1 MSIYRRH
8 RLILSLL
15 TLATLLGFG
24 VVQAQT
30 PLYWGG
36 GSEDIANGTALP
48 VTSNGLSGVWN
59 TTAQNWAADY
69 NGNSYQAFADDSF
82 AVLGYFDHNDS
93 TTARA
98 FIGLDNDVTIS
109 GLLMSLLSP
118 IGNNHRFVLTS
129 GVART
134 ITMTGTNF
142 LLAVLAQDVNR
153 GFELRNLAFAGT
165 VPLQRIGDSSWLVY
179 ANQPD
184 FRSDVT
190 LWGGRTILRDGGAWP
205 VVSNLLIRGF
215 ATRST
220 DDLGG
225 NNFSSPEINILAYTT
240 GALTQVHSDAVIT
253 LSHGG
258 LSYQGRGNNTLGR
271 ESVQTVR
278 KIVLDPQGVIDLQTV
293 TASGNY
299 TGRLVMTQGLDR
311 GPSGRGTLMVVGTS
325 MLTDVIVSQGVTP
338 GGVLPWIA
346 NNQGE
351 FIQLNPST
359 LALERVPATD
369 APNDL
374 SLWSPGNNYRVGN
387 NSSFTPSGVI
397 GNTSINSLGLYA
409 NDNVVLTIG
418 DGNTFTISAGGI
430 NHQPAGSSKQ
440 TVIRGGQLTTGTDEL
455 VMHGGNSAASHSL
468 ALDTAIVDPP
478 GGTLSLL
485 KAGIGL
491 LTLAGTQNNTYSGST
506 FVNMGVLETRKTN
519 AIAIPGKLVIQRGG
533 TVILRGVGTAIS
545 SSSDIIIE
553 EDGMFACTDNT
564 PSHSAPI
571 TINGGNYRVGN
582 RHPTLSVSG
591 TGLAF
596 NGGRIDHRSTAF
608 GSFSLQTDVSYDS
621 SSTRQALWNRHSTG
635 LFTVELDGGNRTFNI
650 ADSSTLPVGVPE
662 MLFLVSITNGTP
674 AGGSI
679 TKTGSGTLQFA
690 MTNYY
695 TGGTVINEGTLHVA
709 NYQAPGY
716 TGLRASPQRSLS
728 HGSVITFHAP
738 IATNLLI
745 GQTIS
750 GTGISAGRTVLE
762 VMNPYMIQ
770 ANGGNVATNVTDVA
784 IGAIQQFGSL
794 GTGPVTNNGGTLLVD
809 AGVVLN
815 NTVDINGGTVTN
827 NGTFS
832 GTVTLNGG
840 VLAGTGTNSG
850 TTILVGGVVQSQIKN
865 GATINGSISPA
876 GSAIGTLTI
885 VGNVT
890 WNSGD
895 SWNAAN
901 DWYFNLGPDNVSD
914 LLDIT
919 GNFINGAGSAYRF
932 DLRGF
937 SGEGTFTL
945 VQWTGDLVDF
955 TADDFSYVN
964 LDAGYS
970 ASFAIV
976 DNQLKVTVSPC
987 EVSPTVSLGSG
998 PSQCSPSSPAA
1009 VTISHTSGGSPAKYS
1024 IDFSDAANTAGFVDS
1039 LNQTYTASPLP
1050 FTIPANVAGG
1060 VYTARVIMADAS
1072 GCKGEDEFTVTITA
1086 APATPGTISQGGG
1099 GGTVCAGSI
1108 GVTYSISPV
1117 ASATTYTWSVPEK
1130 ATITAGNNTAQIT
1143 VTWAADTGAGDLQ
1156 IGVTAGNACGTS
1168 AQRNTTFTIRTG
1180 APGTPTA
1187 EDPIDISIESFT
1199 ARWTAPA
1206 FSTGQ
1211 NVEGYRLDVST
1222 ASDFTSGFVVENQ
1235 PLPSSQTSY
1244 VLTGLNGGQTYYYR
1258 VRAYNSCGNSANS
1271 ATKTVLTPLILAG
1284 WDVSPLPGGSGN
1296 YGSDGLA
1303 ASYHHGG
1310 VSVVGLT
1317 RGSGVGTA
1325 GIGTPRG
1332 WGGTTWNSASA
1343 AAAIS
1348 ANQFVTLS
1356 VTPEEGNYVSFYSV
1370 SKLDYRR
1377 SGDGPSSGV
1386 LQYSKDGVAFTDI
1399 ANITYP
1405 GSSAEGVSLTQ
1416 VPIDLSQ
1423 ITALQNVPQTD
1434 TVTFRIVNYGTTFA
1448 SGDWYIYDKAIST
1461 EHDFEIRGTVCSN
1474 PPAFTVTGGGNT
1486 CSSGTGVNV
1495 GLAGSTAG
1503 VTYAL
1508 YLDDAATGITRAGT
1522 GAAISFGL
1530 QTQAG
1535 TYTVKATRNSGGCIE
1550 DMTGQV
1556 EVTVTPTPGAPT
1568 TLTAVTNG
1576 NQTELTWNA
1585 PDGFTVTGYHVK
1597 RSTTLD
1603 GTYVILLGGTNVAAT
1618 NFVVAS
1624 GVAGVTYYYK
1634 VTALNA
1640 GCESAPSDA
1649 ATADWPGDCPL
1660 GEAPTLSNPGNKT
1673 VNVGSTLSHSI
1684 TAQEASPLCSAP
1696 TITFSALPGWMTH
1709 SINTSGNSA
1718 TLQLGGVPTE
1728 GSQGAFPITITAEDT
1743 EDLTASRTFIIFVGN
1758 FGEGGSGGSA
1768 PPSSLINWYVTIT
1781 NLDHASGSDFDLV
1794 WKTSPDVAYDVY
1806 TASTF
1811 PGGSWAPLANNQV
1824 TSGTSNEYTVVHGGE
1839 RTYVQVVPAGTTP
1852 GTNGVWG
1859 ILSPSI
1865 PAGISMYTPPLPHSD
1880 RAFNGAMGALLGST
1894 LANNTDVYFMSPG
1907 DAGDN
1912 FWTTLRWNGSA
1923 WVHVSGP
1930 NDFTLDPGQGLFIS
1944 TSASATPRFS
1954 GAVGNRQTNQ
1964 NNLVVGFNI
1973 IGLSEGKNLSA
1984 RTAFESANPVADP
1997 NFDENQ
2003 SDQIVI
2009 LNSNG
2014 SWRRLIRQ
2022 NTIPPRWYDTET
2034 KGETTLTLEPGKA
2047 YYYIRRNSPT
2057 TVSF

>member
-1 MSIYRRH
+1 M
-8 RLILSLL
+8 SLL

-36 GSEDIANGTALP
+36 GSIDIPNATALP

-59 TTAQNWAADY
+59 ATTENWAADY
-69 NGNSYQAFADDSF
+69 NGNTYQAFADGSF
-82 AVLGYFDHNDS
+82 ANLGYFNQN
-93 TTARA
+93 TAGVIARS
-98 FIGLDNDVTIS
+98 FIGLEANVTLS
-109 GLLMSLLSP
+109 GMMMSLLSP
-118 IGNNHRFVLTS
+118 VGDNHRFVMTS
-129 GVART
+129 SVART

-142 LLAVLAQDVNR
+142 LLAVLAQNVNR
-153 GFELRNLAFAGT
+153 GFELRNVALSGT
-165 VPLQRIGDSSWLVY
+165 MPFQKIGDSIWLVY

-184 FRSDVT
+184 FRSTVH
-190 LWGGRTILRDGGAWP
+190 LQGGRTTLRDGGAWP
-205 VVSNLLIRGF
+205 VVSNLMIRGF

-225 NNFSSPEINILAYTT
+225 NNFSLPDINILAHTT
-240 GALTQVHSDAVIT
+240 GAINQVHNDAVIT
-253 LSHGG
+253 LSRGA
-258 LSYQGRGNNTLGR
+258 LYYQGRGNNTLGR
-271 ESVQTVR
+271 ESSQTVK
-278 KIVLDPQGVIDLQTV
+278 KIVLDPQGFLDIQTA
-293 TASGNY
+293 TSGGTY
-299 TGRLVMTQGLDR
+299 TGKLILTQGIDR
-311 GPSGRGTLMVVGTS
+311 GPSGRGTLLIVGTN

-338 GGVLPWIA
+338 GGIVPWIA
-346 NNQGE
+346 NTRGE

-359 LALERVPATD
+359 LALQRVPATD
-369 APNDL
+369 APTDL
-374 SLWSPGNNYRVGN
+374 SLWAPGNNYRVGN
-387 NSSFTPSGVI
+387 NSAFIPSGVI
-397 GNTSINSLGLYA
+397 GNTSINALGLYA

-418 DGNTFTISAGGI
+418 NGNTLTISSGGI
-430 NHQPAGSSKQ
+430 NHQPAGSGKQ
-440 TVIRGGQLTTGTDEL
+440 TVFKGGQLTTGTDEL
-455 VMHGGNSAASHSL
+455 VIHGGDSANAHSVS
-468 ALDTAIVDPP
+468 LDTAIVDPP
-478 GGTLSLL
+478 GGTLNLL
-485 KAGIGL
+485 KSGAGL
-491 LTLAGTQNNTYSGST
+491 LTLAGTQNNTYSGT
-506 FVNMGVLETRKTN
+506 TYVNMGVIETRKTN
-519 AIAIPGKLVIQRGG
+519 AIAIPGNLVIQRGG

-545 SSSDIIIE
+545 STSEIIIE
-553 EDGMFACTDNT
+553 EDGIFSVIDNT
-564 PSHSAPI
+564 PAHAAPI
-571 TINGGNYRVGN
+571 TINGGTYRIAN
-582 RHPTLSVSG
+582 RFPSLTLAG

-596 NGGRIDHRSTAF
+596 NGGRIDHRSTAI
-608 GSFSLQTDVSYDS
+608 GTFSLQTDVSYAS
-621 SSTRQALWNRHSTG
+621 SSTRQALWNRHNTG

-650 ADSSTLPVGVPE
+650 ADSLTLPVGVPE
-662 MLFLVSITNGTP
+662 MLFLVAITNGSP

-679 TKTGSGTLQFA
+679 TKTGAGTLQFA

-695 TGGTVINEGTLHVA
+695 TGGTVINQGTLHVA

-716 TGLRASPQRSLS
+716 TGLRASPQSSLS
-728 HGSVITFHAP
+728 HGSVISFHAP

-762 VMNPYMIQ
+762 IMNPYMIQ

-794 GTGPVTNNGGTLLVD
+794 GTGPVTNNGGILRVD

-815 NTVDINGGTVTN
+815 NAITINSGTVTN

-840 VLAGTGTNSG
+840 VLTGTGTNSG
-850 TTILVGGVVQSQIKN
+850 STILIGGVVQSQIKN

-876 GSAIGTLTI
+876 GTATGTLQVT
-885 VGNVT
+885 GNVT
-890 WNSGD
+890 WNSGS

-901 DWYFNLGPDNVSD
+901 DWYFDLGPNSTSD
-914 LLDIT
+914 LLQIT
-919 GNFINGAGSAYRF
+919 GNFIKGANSAFRFDFRGFGGAG
-932 DLRGF
+932 
-937 SGEGTFTL
+937 TFVL
-945 VQWTGDLVDF
+945 VEWTGTLQDF
-955 TADDFSYVN
+955 TADDFSFVN
-964 LDAGYS
+964 LAAGHS
-970 ASFAIV
+970 ASFSIV
-976 DNQLKVTVSPC
+976 GNQLRVTVSPC
-987 EVSPTVSLGSG
+987 QVSPTVTLGNG
-998 PSQCSPSSPAA
+998 PSQCSPSSPAN
-1009 VTISHTSGGSPAKYS
+1009 VTVSHTSSGSPTKYS
-1024 IDFSDAANTAGFVDS
+1024 IDFSDAANTAGFVDI
-1039 LNQTYTASPLP
+1039 LNQAYNSSPLP
-1050 FTIPANVAGG
+1050 FTIPADVVAGI
-1060 VYTARVIMADAS
+1060 YTARVTMADSS
-1072 GCKGEDEFTVTITA
+1072 GCSGYDEFTVTITA
-1086 APATPGTISQGGG
+1086 APVIPGVISQGGG
-1099 GGTVCAGSI
+1099 GSTVCAGSS
-1108 GVTYSISPV
+1108 GVTYSVSSV
-1117 ASATTYTWSVPEK
+1117 AGATTYTWSVPES
-1130 ATITAGNNTAQIT
+1130 ATITAGQGTSQIT
-1143 VTWAADTGAGDLQ
+1143 VNWSAGTGAGDLQ
-1156 IGVTAGNACGTS
+1156 IGVIAGNTCGTS
-1168 AQRNTTFTIRTG
+1168 PQRNTTFTIRTG
-1180 APGTPTA
+1180 TPDAPIS
-1187 EDPIDISIESFT
+1187 EDPTDISISSFT
-1199 ARWTAPA
+1199 ANWTAPA
-1206 FSTGQ
+1206 FVNGHQ
-1211 NVEGYRLDVST
+1211 VEGYQLDVST
-1222 ASDFTSGFVVENQ
+1222 ASDFTTGFVVSNQ
-1235 PLPSSQTSY
+1235 SLASSQVSY

-1258 VRAYNSCGNSANS
+1258 VRAYNSCGSSMNSS
-1271 ATKTVLTPLILAG
+1271 TKTVLTPLILAG

-1303 ASYHHGG
+1303 ATYHHDGL
-1310 VSVVGLT
+1310 SVVGLT
-1317 RGSGVGTA
+1317 RGAGVGTA

-1332 WGGTTWNSASA
+1332 WGGTTWNSTTAGN
-1343 AAAIS
+1343 AIN
-1348 ANQFVTLS
+1348 ANQFVTFTM
-1356 VTPEEGNYVSFYSV
+1356 TPTEGNFVSFYSI

-1377 SGDGPSSGV
+1377 SGDGPSSGM
-1386 LQYSKDGVAFTDI
+1386 LQYSKNGAAFTDI
-1399 ANITYP
+1399 MAITYP

-1416 VPIDLSQ
+1416 VPINLSG
-1423 ITALQNVPQTD
+1423 IMALQNVPQTD
-1434 TVTFRIVNYGTTFA
+1434 TVTFRIVNFGATAA
-1448 SGDWYIYDKAIST
+1448 SGDWYIYDKAISV

-1474 PPAFTVTGGGNT
+1474 PPAFSVTGGGAT

-1535 TYTVKATRNSGGCIE
+1535 TYTVKATRNSGGCVQ

-1556 EVTVTPTPGAPT
+1556 AVTVTPTPGAPT

-1618 NFVVAS
+1618 NFLVAS

-1649 ATADWPGDCPL
+1649 ASADWPGDCPL

-1673 VNVGSTLSHSI
+1673 ANVGATLSHSI

-1728 GSQGAFPITITAEDT
+1728 GSQGAFPVTVTAEDT
-1743 EDLTASRTFIIFVGN
+1743 ENLTASRTFIIFVGN
-1758 FGEGGSGGSA
+1758 FNEGGSGGST
-1768 PPSSLINWYVTIT
+1768 PPNSLINWHVTIT

-1912 FWTTLRWNGSA
+1912 FWTTLRWNGAA

-1997 NFDENQ
+1997 NFDENM

-2009 LNSNG
+2009 LNPNG

-2022 NTIPPRWYDTET
+2022 NTTPPRWYDTET
-2034 KGETTLTLEPGKA
+2034 KGETTLILEPGKA